1 MPRRHL
7 HPVYLLLWLRK
18 LVLSKGIGEL
28 TDRSLAAYGIDPTSA
43 VVEQAPED
51 GPVEEEDMEDESD
64 SDDDDDVKLV
74 LTGPGNRMD
83 LRCVQFV

>member
-1 MPRRHL
+1 
-7 HPVYLLLWLRK
+7 
-18 LVLSKGIGEL
+18 
-28 TDRSLAAYGIDPTSA
+28 LAAYGIDPTSA

-64 SDDDDDVKLV
+64 SDDEDDIKLV

-83 LRCVQFV
+83 LR